1 MTDNPYEKAYQ
12 REKSARNEAEHL
24 LEDLSR
30 KLYEKNEE
38 ISLLYE
44 DLKRNQSIMVQHEK
58 IASVGELASSIAHE
72 INNPVGVCLT
82 NLNSRQ
88 DQLPI
93 LLEACAAGSPDWDAE
108 ARANADYSERT
119 YRP

>member
-38 ISLLYE
+38 ISRLY
-44 DLKRNQSIMVQHEK
+44 D
-58 IASVGELASSIAHE
+58 
-72 INNPVGVCLT
+72 
-82 NLNSRQ
+82 
-88 DQLPI
+88 
-93 LLEACAAGSPDWDAE
+93 
-108 ARANADYSERT
+108 DYGAT
-119 YRP
+119 